1 MENRICRR
9 SLAVYLALWAFFVA
23 AFWLR
28 LDACGLLYG
37 LAAFY
42 IVLPLAALGVCA
54 LCGRYGGPWRFALPF
69 ALAAGQVLLGMLTFS
84 LSNTLS
90 FGQWNLPELGHVPFT
105 LVPALVGLA
114 IGAALRAFSRRR
126 GA

>member
-42 IVLPLAALGVCA
+42 IVLPLGMFLALFRSAQMTIVTGRALFAGHISEQEAA
-54 LCGRYGGPWRFALPF
+54 
-69 ALAAGQVLLGMLTFS
+69 
-84 LSNTLS
+84 
-90 FGQWNLPELGHVPFT
+90 E
-105 LVPALVGLA
+105 
-114 IGAALRAFSRRR
+114 
-126 GA
+126 

>member
-1 MENRICRR
+1 MENRVCKRG
-9 SLAVYLALWAFFVA
+9 LAVYLALWVFFVA

-28 LDACGLLYG
+28 LDACGMLYG

-69 ALAAGQVLLGMLTFS
+69 ALAAGQVLLGMLTFG
-84 LSNTLS
+84 LSNTLA
-90 FGQWNLPELGHVPFT
+90 FGHWNMPELGHVPFT
-105 LVPALVGLA
+105 LAPALVGLA
-114 IGAALRAFSRRR
+114 VETALRAFSRRR
-126 GA
+126 SA

>member
-54 LCGRYGGPWRFALPF
+54 LCGRYGGPWRFAL
-69 ALAAGQVLLGMLTFS
+69 LLGMLTFS